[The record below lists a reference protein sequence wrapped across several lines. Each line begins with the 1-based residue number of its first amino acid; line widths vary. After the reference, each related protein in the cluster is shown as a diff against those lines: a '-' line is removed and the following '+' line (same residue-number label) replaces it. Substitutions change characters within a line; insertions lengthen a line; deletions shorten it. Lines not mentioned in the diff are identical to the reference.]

1 MKTKINTFI
10 KTIYKTNFLITA
22 KNWFL
27 KFLQIQL
34 VMSLVSLVILINWGI
49 PISLLSPIGNM
60 VFTPIFTVFLGL
72 SSIIFFLEIL
82 HIPNGILIYLLEK
95 LTSLWFLLAQ
105 SFNNKSLIGFVK
117 PPILFTIIVPILILF
132 ILTYK
137 QVNNSLV
144 NSLNKS
150 IIALAILFFA
160 SCTYLKIAYTPQS
173 FVKNIACNKGYVTFI
188 YDNGKTAIID
198 PGYIGQRISAPSW
211 IQYTLIPN
219 IIKSSG
225 ATTIDHL
232 IILQPGKITFDAIK
246 QLSKSIIIKNIDLIT
261 FDLNMKKNM
270 EKSFNGLITEAKER
284 NIKINR
290 IGKTEEIINLTNK
303 TKILITPIRIAINT
317 IEKKPAIIKNN
328 KITYPAICL
337 TCDTKTIDNKIYK
350 IYSAK
355 YLPML
360 KLGKANTNK

>member
-1 MKTKINTFI
+1 MKTQIKAFI
-10 KTIYKTNFLITA
+10 KTIYKKKSLNTA

-60 VFTPIFTVFLGL
+60 VFTPIFTIFLGL

-82 HIPNGILIYLLEK
+82 HIPNGILVYLLEK
-95 LTSLWFLLAQ
+95 VTSLWFFLAQ

-117 PPILFTIIVPILILF
+117 PPILFTIIVPLLILF

-137 QVNNSLV
+137 KVNTSRI

-150 IIALAILFFA
+150 IIALTILFFA
-160 SCTYLKIAYTPQS
+160 SCAYLKIAHTPKS
-173 FVKNIACNKGYVTFI
+173 FIKNIKCNKGHVTFI
-188 YDNGKTAIID
+188 YDNGKTTIID

-211 IQYTLIPN
+211 VQYTLIPE

-232 IILQPGKITFDAIK
+232 IVLQPGKITFDAIK
-246 QLSKSIIIKNIDLIT
+246 QLSQSIIIKNIE
-261 FDLNMKKNM
+261 KNYD
-270 EKSFNGLITEAKER
+270 ELITEAKVR

-290 IGKTEEIINLTNK
+290 IGKTESIINLTSK
-303 TKILITPIRIAINT
+303 TKILISPINT
-317 IEKKPAIIKNN
+317 QTKDSSFIPAIIKNN

-355 YLPML
+355 WISNSIKFY
-360 KLGKANTNK
+360 KNKKNN